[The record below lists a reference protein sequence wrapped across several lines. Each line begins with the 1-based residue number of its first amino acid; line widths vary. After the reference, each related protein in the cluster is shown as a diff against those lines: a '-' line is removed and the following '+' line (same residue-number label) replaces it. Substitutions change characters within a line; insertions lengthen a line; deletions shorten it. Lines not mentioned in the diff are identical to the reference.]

1 MMKTLTR
8 YLLSEFGG
16 GAVTRDEIEA
26 ACRKFGAKYT
36 NTINFMI
43 SYGYLVRILRGL
55 YYVKTLE
62 EFKLEKAVDI
72 HRIISLGLSRLGVNW
87 YFGLYTALRLNGLT
101 HEFPAT
107 TFVLN
112 DSIFRPKEIEIA
124 GGRTKFLR
132 LKRGL
137 FGFGVVDSGG
147 IRFSDP
153 EKTILDLAYLSRY
166 RSLPRERII
175 STVGEYGEHLERG
188 KLQTYLKFYPKTVGA
203 VIRDAGLI

>member
-1 MMKTLTR
+1 MTKTLTR

-16 GAVTRDEIEA
+16 RAVTRDEIEA
-26 ACRKFGAKYT
+26 ACKKFGAKYT
-36 NTINFMI
+36 NTVNFMI

-55 YYVKTLE
+55 YYVKTFE
-62 EFKLEKAVDI
+62 EFKLGKAVDVR
-72 HRIISLGLSRLGVNW
+72 RIISLGLNRLGVSW
-87 YFGLYTALRLNGLT
+87 YFGLHTALGLNGLT

-124 GGRTKFLR
+124 GERTRFLR
-132 LKRGL
+132 LKREL
-137 FGFGVVDSGG
+137 FGFGVVDRDGV
-147 IRFSDP
+147 RFSDP
-153 EKTILDLAYLSRY
+153 EKTILDLVYLSRY
-166 RSLPRERII
+166 RSLPKERII

-188 KLQTYLKFYPKTVGA
+188 KLQGYLKFYPKTVEM